1 MPELLTL
8 TMFFAALLLVAG
20 GVEGYTWLVRLVE
33 RQREDVG
40 YRSEGRWR

>member
-1 MPELLTL
+1 MNELLTL

-33 RQREDVG
+33 RQREDWG
-40 YRSEGRWR
+40 WKSEGRWR